1 MLRREAK
8 ERHMEEKNG
17 ETHGR
22 EVERGAEAE
31 HRQREKAD
39 EWSREMQPQPTARRS
54 MSRG

>member
-39 EWSREMQPQPTARRS
+39 EWSREMQPQPTARCS